1 MNSKLLR
8 SVLCVT
14 FLSTAGAGVAF
25 GEEPQRTNEV
35 KRQRIDA
42 DSRGAL
48 SRLYA
53 NTRGSRELVAKS
65 RGVLV
70 FPSVLAGG
78 IGIGGQYGKGELL
91 VDGKPV
97 DFYSTSGLTLGAQLG
112 AQSKAIVVLFLTQDA
127 LDRFR
132 RSNGWTAG
140 VDASVALLKVGANG
154 TIDTETAATSVI
166 GFVFTN
172 SGLMFD
178 ASIAGTKVSR
188 LAL

>member
-8 SVLCVT
+8 SGLCVVL
-14 FLSTAGAGVAF
+14 FSTAGAGVAF
-25 GEEPQRTNEV
+25 GEEGQGANDV
-35 KRQRIDA
+35 KRQQIEA
-42 DSRGAL
+42 DSHETL

-53 NTRGSRELVAKS
+53 STRGSRELVAKS

-78 IGIGGQYGKGELL
+78 IGIGGQYGEGELL

-97 DFYSTSGLTLGAQLG
+97 AFYSTSGLSLGAQLG
-112 AQSKAIVVLFLTQDA
+112 AQSKAIVILFLTQDA

-132 RSNGWTAG
+132 SSDGWTAG
-140 VDASVALLKVGANG
+140 VDASVALLKEGATG
-154 TIDTETAATSVI
+154 EIDTQTAATSVI
-166 GFVFTN
+166 GFVLTN

-178 ASIAGTKVSR
+178 ASIAGIKVSR
-188 LAL
+188 IRL

>member
-8 SVLCVT
+8 SGLCVV
-14 FLSTAGAGVAF
+14 FFSTAGAGVAF
-25 GEEPQRTNEV
+25 GEEAPGTNDV
-35 KRQRIDA
+35 KRQQIEA
-42 DSRGAL
+42 DSHEAL

-53 NTRGSRELVAKS
+53 STRGSRELVAKS

-78 IGIGGQYGKGELL
+78 IGIGGEYGKGELL
-91 VDGKPV
+91 VDGKAV
-97 DFYSTSGLTLGAQLG
+97 AFYSTSALTLGAQLG

-132 RSNGWTAG
+132 RSDGWTAG

-154 TIDTETAATSVI
+154 AVDTETEATSVI

-178 ASIAGTKVSR
+178 ASIAGAKISR
-188 LAL
+188 IAL